1 MNKKELKEIIT
12 LKSKLIPKLK
22 KELKLLKFEQKLYL
36 KDKSNDES
44 KSSYDRL
51 TKLYDEIKNK
61 EERLNILKEIL
72 DKKINKT

>member
-22 KELKLLKFEQKLYL
+22 KELKLLKLEQKLYL